1 MSHKPKDGSKHLLKR
16 VPKGEPK
23 HASKHKTRS
32 RKTPMVTSS
41 ARRQKP
47 AEFFL
52 NREIQLLAFNRRVL
66 AQAEDRKV
74 PTLERLRF
82 LTIVSSNLDEFFE
95 IRVAGLKE
103 QIKLNPS
110 NRGQDGQTANE
121 TFQLVAQAAHAIV
134 AQQYALLNDDIFPTL
149 AADGIRFLRRA
160 QWSAKQQAWVKDYF
174 FREMMPVLT
183 PIGLDPAHPFPR
195 VFNKSLNFA
204 VELTG
209 RDAFGRDSQRAIV
222 QAPRM
227 LPRVIKL
234 PPDVAEGD
242 NNFIFLTSVLH
253 QHVGELFSG
262 MEVLGCYQFRLTRN
276 SDLFVDE
283 EEVKNLRLALQG
295 ELPQRHLGDAVRL
308 EVADNCSEETL
319 QFLATHFELTE
330 IDIFRVNGPVN
341 LVRLMNVPD
350 QVSRPELKFPV
361 FTPGLPKGI
370 TKVAKGKDFFEV
382 LKKQDIL
389 LHHPFQ
395 SFTPVIE
402 FIQQAAHDPQVVA
415 IKQTV
420 YRTGTDSI
428 IMETLIDAAT
438 YGKEVTVVVE
448 LMARFDEEA
457 NLNWASKLEEVGA
470 HVVYG
475 VVGHK
480 THSKM
485 VLVVRREQEEGHKPV
500 LRRYAHLGTGNYHPR
515 TARLYTDFGLMTSN
529 EEICTDINQVF
540 VQLTGLG
547 KATKLTRVWQAP
559 FSLHAGVLAAIEN
572 EIKMAKSNKSGA
584 RGHIIAKMNSLLES
598 DVIESLY
605 RASAAG
611 VKIDLIIRG
620 VCALRPGV
628 LGLSENIRV
637 RSIVGRFLEHS
648 RIFYFRNGGDER
660 VWLSS
665 ADWMDRNFF
674 RRIELCFPVQDAKL
688 KRRVIS
694 EGLKP
699 YLDDNVQ
706 AWEMDGAGDYVRKRP
721 ARGTKA
727 VRRNAQEQLLTLL
740 AADE

>member
-1 MSHKPKDGSKHLLKR
+1 
-16 VPKGEPK
+16 
-23 HASKHKTRS
+23 
-32 RKTPMVTSS
+32 MVTSS
-41 ARRQKP
+41 ARRPK
-47 AEFFL
+47 ANELFL

-74 PTLERLRF
+74 PALERLKF

-103 QIKLNPS
+103 QIKLDAG
-110 NRGQDGQTANE
+110 NRGADGKTPKE
-121 TFQLVAQAAHAIV
+121 TFRLIAEEAHGMV

-149 AADGIRFLRRA
+149 AAEGIRFLRRA
-160 QWSAKQQAWVKDYF
+160 QWNTKQQAWVKDYF

-234 PPDVAEGD
+234 PADVAEGEND
-242 NNFIFLTSVLH
+242 FIFLTSVLH

-283 EEVKNLRLALQG
+283 EEIKNLRLALQG

-308 EVADNCSEETL
+308 EIADNCSEETL
-319 QFLATHFELTE
+319 QFLATQFELDE
-330 IDIFRVNGPVN
+330 IDIYRVNGPVN

-350 QVSRPELKFPV
+350 QVSRPELKFPQFV
-361 FTPGLPKGI
+361 PGEPKGVS
-370 TKVAKGKDFFEV
+370 KVAKGKDFFEV
-382 LKKQDIL
+382 LKTQDIL

-420 YRTGTDSI
+420 YRTGTDSV
-428 IMETLIDAAT
+428 IMETLIEAAK

-457 NLNWASKLEEVGA
+457 NLNWASRLEEVGA

-485 VLVVRREQEEGHKPV
+485 ALVVRREQEEGQKPV
-500 LRRYAHLGTGNYHPR
+500 LRRYVHLGTGNYHTR

-529 EEICTDINQVF
+529 EEICADVNQVF

-572 EIKMAKSNKSGA
+572 EIKIAKSNKPRA
-584 RGHIIAKMNSLLES
+584 RGHIIAKMNSLLETE
-598 DVIESLY
+598 VIEALY
-605 RASAAG
+605 RASGAG
-611 VKIDLIIRG
+611 VKIELIIRG

-628 LGLSENIRV
+628 VGLSENIRV

-648 RIFYFRNGGDER
+648 RIYYFRNGGDER

-674 RRIELCFPVQDAKL
+674 RRIELCFPVQDTKL

-694 EGLKP
+694 EGLMP
-699 YLDDNVQ
+699 YLEDNVQ
-706 AWEMDGAGDYVRKRP
+706 AWEMDGEGGYSRKRP
-721 ARGTKA
+721 ARGPKA
-727 VRRNAQEQLLTLL
+727 VRRNAQEQLLLLL
-740 AADE
+740 AVDR

>member
-1 MSHKPKDGSKHLLKR
+1 MNAKS
-16 VPKGEPK
+16 K
-23 HASKHKTRS
+23 HASR
-32 RKTPMVTSS
+32 RKSKPKNTPMVTSS
-41 ARRQKP
+41 ARKP
-47 AEFFL
+47 KPHELFL

-66 AQAEDRKV
+66 AQAEDRKI
-74 PTLERLRF
+74 PTLERLKF

-103 QIKLNPS
+103 QIKLNS
-110 NRGQDGQTANE
+110 SIRGPDGKTPKE
-121 TFQLVAQAAHAIV
+121 TFRLVAQIAHEMV
-134 AQQYALLNDDIFPTL
+134 AQQYVLLNDDIFPTL
-149 AADGIRFLRRA
+149 AAEGIRFLRRA
-160 QWSAKQQAWVKDYF
+160 QWTPKQQAWVKDYF

-234 PPDVAEGD
+234 PPGVAEGED
-242 NNFIFLTSVLH
+242 DFIFLTSVLH

-283 EEVKNLRLALQG
+283 EEIKNLRLALQG

-308 EVADNCSEETL
+308 EIADNCSEETL
-319 QFLATHFELTE
+319 QFLATQFELDE
-330 IDIFRVNGPVN
+330 GDIYRVNGPVN
-341 LVRLMNVPD
+341 LVRLMSVPD
-350 QVSRPELKFPV
+350 QVHRPELKFSV
-361 FTPGLPKGI
+361 FAPGLPKGI
-370 TKVAKGKDFFEV
+370 GKLAKGKDLFEI

-420 YRTGTDSI
+420 YRTGTDSA
-428 IMETLIDAAT
+428 IMETLIEAAK

-457 NLNWASKLEEVGA
+457 NLNWAAKLEEVGA

-485 VLVVRREQEEGHKPV
+485 ALVVRREQEEGQKPV
-500 LRRYAHLGTGNYHPR
+500 LRRYVHLGTGNYHTR
-515 TARLYTDFGLMTSN
+515 TARLYTDFGLITSN
-529 EEICTDINQVF
+529 EEICVDVNQVF

-559 FSLHAGVLAAIEN
+559 FSLHAGVLASIEN
-572 EIKMAKSNKSGA
+572 EIKIARSSKRGL

-598 DVIESLY
+598 DVIEALY

-611 VKIDLIIRG
+611 VKIDLIVRG

-628 LGLSENIRV
+628 PGLSENIRV

-674 RRIELCFPVQDAKL
+674 RRIELCFPVDDTKL

-694 EGLKP
+694 EGLRP

-706 AWEMDGAGDYVRKRP
+706 AWEMNGEGGYTRKRP

-727 VRRNAQEQLLTLL
+727 VRRSAQEQLLSLL
-740 AADE
+740 AAAG

>member
-1 MSHKPKDGSKHLLKR
+1 MATKAKHRTSKRKLKQ
-16 VPKGEPK
+16 KN
-23 HASKHKTRS
+23 
-32 RKTPMVTSS
+32 TPMVTTS
-41 ARRQKP
+41 ARPKKP
-47 AEFFL
+47 GELFL

-66 AQAEDRKV
+66 AQAEDHKI
-74 PTLERLRF
+74 PILERLKF
-82 LTIVSSNLDEFFE
+82 LTIVSSNMDEFFE

-103 QIKLNPS
+103 QIKLNAGG
-110 NRGQDGQTANE
+110 RGLDGKTPKE
-121 TFQLVAQAAHAIV
+121 TFKLVAAEAHGIV
-134 AQQYALLNDDIFPTL
+134 ARQYALLNDDIFPAL
-149 AADGIRFLRRA
+149 AAEGIRFLRRA
-160 QWSAKQQAWVKDYF
+160 HWNAKQQAWIKDYF

-234 PPDVAEGD
+234 PDDVAEGVND
-242 NNFIFLTSVLH
+242 FIFLTSILH

-262 MEVLGCYQFRLTRN
+262 MEVLGYYQFRLTRN
-276 SDLFVDE
+276 SDLFVDDE
-283 EEVKNLRLALQG
+283 EIKNLRLALQG

-308 EVADNCSEETL
+308 EIADNCSEETL
-319 QFLATHFELTE
+319 QFLATQFELDE
-330 IDIFRVNGPVN
+330 IDIYRVNGPVN

-350 QVSRPELKFPV
+350 LVARPDLKFPI
-361 FTPGLPKGI
+361 FIPGLPKGI
-370 TKVAKGKDFFEV
+370 AKVAKGKDFFEV
-382 LKKQDIL
+382 LRKHDIL

-402 FIQQAAHDPQVVA
+402 FIQHAAHDPQVVA
-415 IKQTV
+415 IKLTV
-420 YRTGTDSI
+420 YRTGTDSV
-428 IMETLIDAAT
+428 IMETLIEAAK

-457 NLNWASKLEEVGA
+457 NLNWASRLEEVGA

-485 VLVVRREQEEGHKPV
+485 ALVVRREQMEGQRPV
-500 LRRYAHLGTGNYHPR
+500 LRRYVHLGTGNYHTR
-515 TARLYTDFGLMTSN
+515 TARLYTDFGLMTSD
-529 EEICTDINQVF
+529 EEICADVNQVF

-547 KATKLTRVWQAP
+547 KASKLTRVWQAP

-572 EIKMAKSNKSGA
+572 EIKIAKGSKGGA

-598 DVIESLY
+598 EVIETLY
-605 RASAAG
+605 RASSAG
-611 VKIDLIIRG
+611 VKIDLIVRG

-628 LGLSENIRV
+628 AGLSENIRV

-665 ADWMDRNFF
+665 ADWMERNFF

-699 YLDDNVQ
+699 YLEDNVQ
-706 AWEMDGAGDYVRKRP
+706 AWEMDGDGGYTRKRP
-721 ARGTKA
+721 ARGPKA
-727 VRRNAQEQLLTLL
+727 VRRNAQEQLLLLL
-740 AADE
+740 AMSS